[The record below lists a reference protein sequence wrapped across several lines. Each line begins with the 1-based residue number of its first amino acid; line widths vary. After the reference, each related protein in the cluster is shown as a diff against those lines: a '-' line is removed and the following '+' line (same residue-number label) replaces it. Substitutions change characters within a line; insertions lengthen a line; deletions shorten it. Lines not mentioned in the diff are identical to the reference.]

1 MPSHARSVTVV
12 GAGYVGLVSA
22 VGLAGL
28 GHTVQLVET
37 GQARLAA
44 LTAGRIPIH
53 EADLQEEFDAVV
65 AAGRLHVA
73 GAIADDP
80 GILLVCVGTPI
91 DDLGASDLSQLD
103 GALAAIRDRFGPD
116 DILVIRSTLPVG
128 GTRRSIEAA
137 GLPTA
142 RVFTNP
148 EFLRQGTA
156 VADFA
161 HPSRIVVGR
170 FPDADPQ
177 ALAAV
182 VSLYDAI
189 DAPRQV
195 VDVEAAEIIKNG
207 ANAFLALKL
216 SFTNEISSLCEE
228 AGADVDEVL
237 AGIGADPRIGRTY
250 MQPSYGFGGSCLPK
264 ELTTLAVAG
273 QTLGLPMYV
282 TAAASAANLA
292 AQERFAERIA
302 GALGGA
308 GGRKVA
314 LLGLAFKAGTDD
326 TRDSPA
332 LRLAGWLLAR
342 GASVRAY
349 DPAAAANA
357 AARLPG
363 LEIAESAEAA
373 VRGADVVVIAT
384 EWPEF
389 RDLPWA
395 TWAEAGGDGGAPRL
409 IVDGR
414 RLLDAPALRAAGYRV
429 IQLGDGRRDP
439 TDAASASMA
448 ATTLAGREG

>member
-1 MPSHARSVTVV
+1 MV
-12 GAGYVGLVSA
+12 GGGYVGLVSA

-28 GHTVQLVET
+28 GHTVRLVET
-37 GQARLAA
+37 GAARLGM
-44 LTAGRIPIH
+44 LRAGRIPIH
-53 EADLQEEFDAVV
+53 EAGLQDAFDAAV
-65 AAGRLHVA
+65 AAGRLQVA
-73 GAIADDP
+73 GAIEADP

-91 DDLGASDLSQLD
+91 DEHGQSDLSQLD
-103 GALAAIRDRFGPD
+103 SALDAIRDRFGPA

-128 GTRRSIEAA
+128 GTRRTIEAT

-161 HPSRIVVGR
+161 RPSRIVVGR
-170 FPDADPQ
+170 FPDADED
-177 ALAAV
+177 ALDAV
-182 VSLYDAI
+182 IGLYDAI
-189 DAPRQV
+189 EAPRHI

-216 SFTNEISSLCEE
+216 SFTNEIASLCEE

-237 AGIGADPRIGRTY
+237 DGIGADPRIGRTY

-264 ELTTLAVAG
+264 ELATLAVAG
-273 QTLGLPMYV
+273 RTLGLPMYV
-282 TAAASAANLA
+282 TTAAAEANHA
-292 AQERFAERIA
+292 AQQRFAERIA
-302 GALGGA
+302 SALGGPA
-308 GGRKVA
+308 GRTVG

-349 DPAAAANA
+349 DPAAGSKA
-357 AARLPG
+357 AAQLPG
-363 LEIAESAEAA
+363 LEVTDTAEAA
-373 VRGADVVVIAT
+373 VLGADIVVIGT

-395 TWAEAGGDGGAPRL
+395 GWADTGAPHL
-409 IVDGR
+409 VVDGR

-429 IQLGDGRRDP
+429 IQLGDGRSEPSRTGAFP
-439 TDAASASMA
+439 
-448 ATTLAGREG
+448 ATSHP